1 MYMTAKV
8 LSAWQPTRRNHHHN
22 SQVNVLVDW
31 GQGWVCTKVCCR
43 VPRRAVLYNQLKLA
57 GPLPYFLGGVHK
69 QHCVLIITA
78 LVQTSVV
85 ASRSTPATC

>member
-1 MYMTAKV
+1 M
-8 LSAWQPTRRNHHHN
+8 
-22 SQVNVLVDW
+22 
-31 GQGWVCTKVCCR
+31 
-43 VPRRAVLYNQLKLA
+43 LYHQLILA

-85 ASRSTPATC
+85 ASRSTPATCRCPMNGTGPTLHIDVLCLRTRAQIPAMKSR